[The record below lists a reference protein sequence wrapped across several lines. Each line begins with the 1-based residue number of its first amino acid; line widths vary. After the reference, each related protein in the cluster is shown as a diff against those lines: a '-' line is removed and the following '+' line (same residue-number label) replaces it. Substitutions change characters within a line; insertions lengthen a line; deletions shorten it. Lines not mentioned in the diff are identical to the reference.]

1 MEVETPDGIST
12 GEPIITIEEVEEVM
26 LYWDWA
32 NGPKQKSIRELAETQ
47 IDPKSNEDIND
58 EDSAVLEYYR
68 HQLDLFSHMCL
79 DRQYIA
85 INQLSK
91 DLEID
96 LILRCMSDES
106 CLLT

>member
-1 MEVETPDGIST
+1 MLGFNCRLEKTQMEVEMEVETPDGIST

-68 HQLDLFSHMCL
+68 
-79 DRQYIA
+79 
-85 INQLSK
+85 
-91 DLEID
+91 
-96 LILRCMSDES
+96 
-106 CLLT
+106 